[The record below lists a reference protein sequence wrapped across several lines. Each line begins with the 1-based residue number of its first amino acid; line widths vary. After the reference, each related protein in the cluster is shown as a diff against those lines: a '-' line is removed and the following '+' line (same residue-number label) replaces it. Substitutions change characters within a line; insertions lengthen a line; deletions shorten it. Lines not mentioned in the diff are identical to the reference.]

1 MSFKKH
7 FVLVFIAAILSVTAH
22 AEIIEHN
29 VPIISYVQFQSF
41 DPLNPE
47 DPLTISGQLRVPV
60 LNDEE
65 RGSQQSIP
73 AALVLHGSA
82 GVDSRGKFYIEA
94 LNDAGIAT
102 LEIDMWAARGLT
114 GGGDRPALPTLTVPD
129 AFGALKY
136 LSEIPNIDAE
146 RIGIMGFSWGG
157 VVTMLAATE
166 SYATLYGNGL
176 TFAAHVAHY
185 PVCWG
190 YNIGIPGMEFHNLT
204 GNPLLI
210 QIGNLDDYDE
220 GSAPCENLIASLSE
234 SEQLTT
240 SLNVY
245 PNAYHAWDRLQP
257 SVTVFDPFSHL
268 GMGGDVEIVPNP
280 GKAFQSRTKAVHF
293 LQESF
298 GLEY

>member
-1 MSFKKH
+1 MSFSKY
-7 FVLVFIAAILSVTAH
+7 FVVIYIAAFFIGSAH
-22 AEIIEHN
+22 AGVIEHN
-29 VPIISYVQFQSF
+29 VPTISYVQYQSVN
-41 DPLNPE
+41 PINPE
-47 DPLTISGQLRVPV
+47 EPLTISGQLRVPV
-60 LNDEE
+60 INDEE
-65 RGSQQSIP
+65 PDAQQSIP
-73 AALVLHGSA
+73 AVLVLHGSA
-82 GVDSRGKFYIEA
+82 GVDSRGEFYIES
-94 LNDAGIAT
+94 LNDAGFAT

-136 LSEIPNIDAE
+136 LSEIPHIDAE

-157 VVTMLAATE
+157 VVTMLSATE
-166 SYATLYGNGL
+166 AYATTFGNGL

-220 GSAPCENLIASLSE
+220 GSLPCEHLIASLSE
-234 SEQLTT
+234 AEQLTT

-257 SVTVFDPFSHL
+257 PVTVFDPFSHL

-280 GKAFQSRTKAVHF
+280 GKAFQSRTNAVRF
-293 LQESF
+293 LQESLR
-298 GLEY
+298 LE